1 MKRLFSHIL
10 LLIFCSSCTYDYF
23 EDETNYR
30 LYIPQIHD
38 KSISDFHVSFFDMSG
53 NRVFEKEYSYPFD
66 GDMFIEQGIIRAK
79 LLPGEYR
86 VSCFANSRDA
96 EGEVLFSKSLA
107 INTSEV
113 WLSKITPGVYNTA
126 PELRTVLNIE
136 TSAPFIGQPMKI
148 DTIDISEET
157 AHVGQIVYQFKKL
170 PVSVDRIEIST
181 VNLSTGLSFSGLL
194 LNTSDSDCVF
204 QNLKREGLLNENGL
218 LSVTSYYFPSSLS
231 EMKVL
236 EPKILGVQTRFF
248 DDKNNLI
255 GEYLNPLP
263 KASDMDGNQVDPVL
277 LSGKKLWITFDGFIV
292 ADIVLSDWGDI
303 IGGEITPM

>member
-1 MKRLFSHIL
+1 MKRFFSNIL

-30 LYIPQIHD
+30 LYIPQMHD

-86 VSCFANSRDA
+86 ISCFANSRNKKN
-96 EGEVLFSKSLA
+96 EVLFNKALS
-107 INTSEV
+107 INTSQV
-113 WLSKITPGVYNTA
+113 WLSAIKPAVFNTA
-126 PELRTVLNIE
+126 PELRTVLNKE

-157 AHVGQIVYQFKKL
+157 AHVGQIIYQFKKL
-170 PVSVDRIEIST
+170 PVSVDRIEIAT
-181 VNLSTGLSFSGLL
+181 VNLSTGLSFDGIF
-194 LNTSDSDCVF
+194 LNASNTDCVF
-204 QNLKREGLLNENGL
+204 QDLKRESLTNNNGL
-218 LSVTSYYFPSSLS
+218 LSVTSFYFPSALS
-231 EMKVL
+231 DL
-236 EPKILGVQTRFF
+236 RTTEPKNLGVQTRFF
-248 DDKNNLI
+248 DNKNNLI

-263 KASDMDGNQVDPVL
+263 KASDMNGNQVDPVL
-277 LSGKKLWITFDGFIV
+277 LSGKKIWITFDGFIV